1 MTKVKLGKKYTLK
14 EKELLKI
21 EERASYNA
29 LKQFE
34 KKLMESACEKLYF
47 YIESA
52 ILRTRLV

>member
-1 MTKVKLGKKYTLK
+1 MGKKYILK
-14 EKELLKI
+14 EKELLKMK
-21 EERASYNA
+21 ERAAYNA

-34 KKLMESACEKLYF
+34 KKPMESACEKLYF

>member
-1 MTKVKLGKKYTLK
+1 MGKKYTLK
-14 EKELLKI
+14 EKELLKM
-21 EERASYNA
+21 EERAAYNA

-34 KKLMESACEKLYF
+34 KKLMESAFEKLYF

>member
-1 MTKVKLGKKYTLK
+1 MGKKYTLK

-34 KKLMESACEKLYF
+34 KRL
-47 YIESA
+47 IESDVLFF
-52 ILRTRLV
+52 ICVRG